1 MLTKL
6 TKLLL
11 SLAATALLLL
21 PATVQAATEEQIENA
36 VEDGLAWLATQ
47 QQTSGAWQYDDGS
60 PSSADVATTALV
72 VLKLEDRARELGVD
86 PFDPEEYAY
95 ADNLIAGLNYLFE
108 NVSTDAE
115 GRVYVPD
122 YDTYNTGAAM
132 MAVASSNAP
141 GRVITTGPLASST
154 FQQALEGMLDWMAFA
169 QNEEPAC
176 ALGGWGYY
184 ANQTNWSDQSNSG
197 YATLGLGFAA
207 AHPPAGFGLT
217 IPPEV
222 LLRLSTYVDN
232 VQDPVDGDDYHG
244 GSWYEPCTSRKWVNV
259 LKTGNLLYEMA
270 LVGDAAESLRVQ
282 NAIAYIED
290 HWNDTGPQPEFT
302 YTSLGWK
309 DSYQAMFTM
318 MKGFEAFGIDT
329 IDVGTEIEWFDE
341 VSDVIVA
348 NQEPDGWF
356 AYLNPAITEGEQSRN
371 LRTAWALLTL
381 ERVVPEIVKPLD
393 HFKCYAVTPLNGAPK
408 FEKRSVVLE
417 DQFGLEDHK
426 VLVPQLLCNPVSKDG
441 SELVNPAAHL
451 VCYEIDN
458 NQQGPKNEKPEVQT
472 TDQFGELMLRVV
484 TPRMLCVPAA
494 KEVLSPTE

>member
-1 MLTKL
+1 
-6 TKLLL
+6 
-11 SLAATALLLL
+11 
-21 PATVQAATEEQIENA
+21 
-36 VEDGLAWLATQ
+36 
-47 QQTSGAWQYDDGS
+47 
-60 PSSADVATTALV
+60 
-72 VLKLEDRARELGVD
+72 
-86 PFDPEEYAY
+86 
-95 ADNLIAGLNYLFE
+95 
-108 NVSTDAE
+108 
-115 GRVYVPD
+115 
-122 YDTYNTGAAM
+122 
-132 MAVASSNAP
+132 
-141 GRVITTGPLASST
+141 VITTGPLAGST

-184 ANQTNWSDQSNSG
+184 ANYPNWSDQSNSG

-207 AHPPAGFGLT
+207 ASPPAGFGLT

-232 VQDPVDGDDYHG
+232 VQDPVNGDDYDG
-244 GSWYEPCTSRKWVNV
+244 GSWYEPCMSRKWVNV

-290 HWNDTGPQPEFT
+290 HWDDTGQQPQFPA
-302 YTSLGWK
+302 TSLGWK

-318 MKGFEAFGIDT
+318 MKGFEAFGIDI

-348 NQEPDGWF
+348 NQELDGSF

-393 HFKCYAVTPLNGAPK
+393 HFKCYVVTPVDGMSQ

-417 DQFGLEDHK
+417 DQFQIAEHK

-458 NQQGPKNEKPEVQT
+458 NERGPKEKPEVQT
-472 TDQFGELMLRVV
+472 TDQFGELELRVV
-484 TPRMLCVPAA
+484 TPRMLCVPAT
-494 KEVLSPTE
+494 KEVVSPSE